1 MSDSQISKDIKT
13 ERLAIVDANGKERV
27 VLDALDGVGN
37 IKFRNSSGNTQIHI
51 ASDEELSMIE
61 LRSKMGDLRM
71 AMAVNADS
79 ATYIQFFDAHGIT
92 RVLLKLFPDGQ
103 CTFQM
108 CDESM
113 PRINMGY
120 MAGHSLISMM
130 NKDKSSAFFQSSSD

>member
-1 MSDSQISKDIKT
+1 MSDSEITKELKT
-13 ERLAIVDANGKERV
+13 ERLAIVDANGKERI
-27 VLDALDGVGN
+27 VLDALNGVGN
-37 IKFRNSSGNTQIHI
+37 LKFRNSSGNTQIHI
-51 ASDEELSMIE
+51 ASDDELSMIE

-103 CTFQM
+103 CSFQM

-113 PRINMGY
+113 PRINMGQ
-120 MAGHSLISMM
+120 MGGHSVISLM
-130 NKDKSSAFFQSSSD
+130 NKDKSAAFFQSSRD

>member
-1 MSDSQISKDIKT
+1 MSDSEITKELKT
-13 ERLAIVDANGKERV
+13 ERLAIVDANGKERI
-27 VLDALDGVGN
+27 VLDALNGVGN
-37 IKFRNSSGNTQIHI
+37 LKFRNSSGNTQIHI
-51 ASDEELSMIE
+51 ASDDELSMIE

-103 CTFQM
+103 CAFQM

-113 PRINMGY
+113 PRINMEQMG
-120 MAGHSLISMM
+120 GHSVISLM
-130 NKDKSSAFFQSSSD
+130 NKDKSAAFFQSSRD

>member
-1 MSDSQISKDIKT
+1 MSESQISKEIKT
-13 ERLAIVDANGKERV
+13 ERLAIVDTNGKERV

-37 IKFRNSSGNTQIHI
+37 LKFRNSSGNTQIHI

-103 CTFQM
+103 CMFQM

-120 MAGHSLISMM
+120 IAGHSLISMM